1 MTDHDH
7 APRHAHDDAD
17 AHDHDHGH
25 SHGIGHVHAPANFGP
40 AFAIGVALNSLVV
53 LLEFG
58 FGIFGNSVALI
69 ADAGHNLGDVAGL
82 IAAWTASVLVQRA
95 PTAHFTYGLRGSATL
110 AALFNAAL
118 LLVAVGAISWEAIQR
133 LMQPEPVGGVTL
145 IIVAAI
151 GIVLNG
157 ATAWLFVS
165 GSKTDLNARGAF
177 VHMAADAG
185 VSAGVV
191 VAGLLILLTGWV
203 WLDPVVSLL
212 INAVIV
218 WTTWSLL
225 RDSVKMSLDA
235 VPAGIDPQAVRAFL
249 ASQPGVTN
257 VHDLHIWPIS
267 TSETALTAHLVI
279 PHPRGGD
286 SFLHHVCEE
295 LEEDFGIGHATL
307 QVEQGPVEACALAP
321 DGVV

>member
-7 APRHAHDDAD
+7 APHHAHDDAED
-17 AHDHDHGH
+17 HEHHDGH
-25 SHGIGHVHAPANFGP
+25 AHGIGHVHAPANFGP

-82 IAAWTASVLVQRA
+82 IAAWTASVLVRRA

-133 LMQPEPVGGVTL
+133 LMQPEPVGGMTV

-307 QVEQGPVEACALAP
+307 QVEQGPADACALAP
-321 DGVV
+321 DEVV